1 MPYSVGEDHAFP
13 QSWHALWLYFILCCN
28 WGCTFK
34 WIRWSVQMLAVTFA
48 WLLKTLLQICE
59 ISFVLAATCWTT
71 HPVVTCHSVCA
82 FGHSMDSA
90 ANVFFPW
97 RKFSHTHSGFIWY
110 YVPRNIGTSGQ
121 KGVNTL
127 ERHHCRLVVGFLE
140 GGDYV
145 FIFFPLIF
153 AIAQNSLL
161 DLETLSYF
169 SGLQIIK
176 QTLPVEWQK

>member
-1 MPYSVGEDHAFP
+1 MNQRICTDASSDICVTVKDLITD
-13 QSWHALWLYFILCCN
+13 LWDLICF
-28 WGCTFK
+28 GCH
-34 WIRWSVQMLAVTFA
+34 
-48 WLLKTLLQICE
+48 LLNNP
-59 ISFVLAATCWTT
+59 